1 MKIYEKPMAMI
12 SRFDTEDI
20 MTTSTEETTNTVVAN
35 DQLNTYV
42 SGDVQKGSAQG
53 VIFQW

>member
-20 MTTSTEETTNTVVAN
+20 MQTSSEEVTNQVVAN
-35 DQLNTYV
+35 DQLNTYL
-42 SGDVQKGSAQG
+42 GTDTQKGSAQG

>member
-20 MTTSTEETTNTVVAN
+20 MTTSTEGTTNTVVAN
-35 DQLNTYV
+35 DQLDTYV
-42 SGDVQKGSAQG
+42 SGDVQTGSAQG

>member
-20 MTTSTEETTNTVVAN
+20 MTTSTEDTTNNVVAN

-42 SGDVQKGSAQG
+42 SGDVQTGSAQG